1 MLPTLKHNAMAYP
14 NDANLRAR
22 CKLQNKPA
30 IFYHHPAKSK
40 DSREFAKHIRGKP
53 VPQAYPG
60 YLLKNFNWWSFVH
73 RFSRVFAE
81 VAEGDCYLL
90 STVPYKAPEG
100 RSVWVETEYPALKAN
115 PNITSIIC
123 VDVADYTK
131 RQVIYSRGAEGAA
144 ETQVQQPAT

>member
-1 MLPTLKHNAMAYP
+1 MAYP

-30 IFYHHPAKSK
+30 IFYHHPAKPK
-40 DSREFAKHIRGKP
+40 DSRKFAKHIRGKP
-53 VPQAYPG
+53 VSQAYPS
-60 YLLKNFNWWSFVH
+60 YLLKNLNADIVGETWWSFVH

-81 VAEGDCYLL
+81 VAVGDCHLL
-90 STVPYKAPEG
+90 SRVPYKAPEG
-100 RSVWVETEYPALKAN
+100 LSVWVDSEYPALVAN

-123 VDVADYTK
+123 VDFTDYTNQ
-131 RQVIYSRGAEGAA
+131 QVIYSRGAEGAT